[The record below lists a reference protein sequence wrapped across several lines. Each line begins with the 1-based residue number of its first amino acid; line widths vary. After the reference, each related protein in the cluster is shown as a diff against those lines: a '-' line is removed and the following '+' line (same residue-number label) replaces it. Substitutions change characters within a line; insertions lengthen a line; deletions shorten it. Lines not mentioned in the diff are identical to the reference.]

1 MSGLSVAVITACAAS
16 VICSL
21 LSQFISDGGMKRVL
35 SLVMGAF
42 MICAMLLPVSKALV
56 SFRPDPEKYQG
67 FDELTATA
75 DEAFSAQVVKQT
87 EKNLEQTLCVLLEQN
102 GITPRDCRIILAE
115 SENSGIIISQ
125 ISIYIDQSDSLNAD
139 TVTALVR
146 QHFGM
151 SPRVITE

>member
-87 EKNLEQTLCVLLEQN
+87 EKNLEQTLCALLEQN
-102 GITPRDCRIILAE
+102 GITPRDCRSILAE

>member
-87 EKNLEQTLCVLLEQN
+87 QKNLEQTLCALLEQN

>member
-1 MSGLSVAVITACAAS
+1 MSGLSVAVITACTAS

-21 LSQFISDGGMKRVL
+21 LSQFISDGGIKRVL

-42 MICAMLLPVSKALV
+42 MICAMLLPVTKALV
-56 SFRPDPEKYQG
+56 SFRPETEASPG

-87 EKNLEQTLCVLLEQN
+87 EKNLEQTLCALLEHN
-102 GITPRDCRIILAE
+102 GVTPRDCRIILAE

>member
-21 LSQFISDGGMKRVL
+21 LSQFISDGGIKRVL

-42 MICAMLLPVSKALV
+42 MICAMLLPVTKALA
-56 SFRPDPEKYQG
+56 SFRPETEASPG

-87 EKNLEQTLCVLLEQN
+87 EKNLEQTLCALLEQN
-102 GITPRDCRIILAE
+102 GVTPRDCRIVLAE

-125 ISIYIDQSDSLNAD
+125 ISIYIDQSDSLSAD

-151 SPRVITE
+151 LPRVITE